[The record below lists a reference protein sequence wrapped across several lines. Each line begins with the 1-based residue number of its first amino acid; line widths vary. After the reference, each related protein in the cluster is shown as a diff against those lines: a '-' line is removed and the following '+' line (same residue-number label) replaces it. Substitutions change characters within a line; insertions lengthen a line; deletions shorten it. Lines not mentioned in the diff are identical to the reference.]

1 MPSQPELLTARL
13 RLRPFR
19 DSDVVGMFDLFSN
32 ETTARYIGGSCNDED
47 AWRRMATLVGHVTL
61 RGYGV
66 WAVEELAS
74 GAFVGYCGPWY
85 PLGWPEPEIAWS
97 LRSQFHGQGYA
108 TEAAREA
115 RSHAY
120 DVLGWRTAIS
130 CIALEN
136 AASIRVALRLGAWL
150 ERTAVNR
157 GWNIGIYRH
166 PAPADRTSP
175 RT

>member
-1 MPSQPELLTARL
+1 MPSQPELVTARL

-19 DSDVVGMFDLFSN
+19 DSDFAGMFDLFSN
-32 ETTARYIGGSCNDED
+32 DVTARYIGGACSDED
-47 AWRRMATLVGHVTL
+47 AWRRMATLVGHVAL

-66 WAVEELAS
+66 WAVEELSS

-97 LRSQFHGQGYA
+97 LCARFHGRGYA
-108 TEAAREA
+108 TEAA
-115 RSHAY
+115 SHARRY
-120 DVLGWRTAIS
+120 AYEMLGWATAVS

-136 AASIRVALRLGAWL
+136 EASIRVALRLGARL

-157 GWNIGIYRH
+157 GWDIGIYRH
-166 PAPADRTSP
+166 PAPADCAQPT
-175 RT
+175 